1 MSKKNKNPYRD
12 GSAYNSVF
20 AIWQKA
26 QVVTEQ
32 ELIDAGCKKADI
44 GVVVRSPRETSTR
57 GDCRGNRSC
66 QGHLYYAELLKRKVV
81 NGVKEVQKY
90 RLRWRPVALEPR
102 SRKDNVKVEAK
113 KVEVK
118 ADVKTPTST
127 KTKTATKAKA
137 KKA

>member
-32 ELIDAGCKKADI
+32 GLIEAGCKKADI
-44 GVVVRSPRETSTR
+44 GVVVRSPRETSSR

-66 QGHLYYAELLKRKVV
+66 QGHLYYAELLKRKVSG
-81 NGVKEVQKY
+81 GVKEVQRY
-90 RLRWRPVALEPR
+90 RLRWRPVALEAR
-102 SRKDNVKVEAK
+102 SRKDDVKVEAQK
-113 KVEVK
+113 DAVEDAVEVTTKK
-118 ADVKTPTST
+118 ATS
-127 KTKTATKAKA
+127 TKAKA